1 MSSPSNLYAE
11 KIFSEHPLAFW
22 ALDDSA
28 NYISLINDTD
38 RDLSQWDDGLPES
51 RSGVYGGTATNADTT
66 NEPFSTSPTTM
77 LTGEVTQD
85 PFGQI
90 TCISNN
96 DLNTTGINFSSLD
109 SGLATFAIGSF
120 FYTDSAYLAKIDIGY
135 EYFDVTSGENVEVLK
150 SFNTSVSGRWIFLAE
165 TFDIPNDNTTIRLVI
180 KVSYSGGSNNTDDY
194 RFFVNGLSLG
204 QWSEEFN
211 STSLGSSLIQVPS
224 NILES
229 TYGIE
234 AKSYGLQ
241 SLPGY
246 YLANSSKS
254 LTAKNSGIPM
264 VYGSS
269 NVTILSPNSDKPSLI
284 IPGNGFLNN
293 DGKYSGYTCEFWIS
307 LSCDSIDEKR
317 IFGPIASL
325 DGLYVRGPFITLKI
339 GNFTGT
345 HYVGEWLRPMLLD
358 IRYTPTSATLM
369 INGELVISLSL
380 ITDNISFPNKL
391 SDLSMDQD
399 WLGFYCHEDVPV
411 IQIDCIAIY
420 PYQVSEILAKRRFVY
435 GQGVEFP
442 ENINTAYSGTSI
454 FIDYPF
460 ANYANNYSYPDFGKW
475 NQGIMDNLIS
485 EKNILSIPNYTAP
498 SINFNNKTQNSWIE
512 DLSVIQDEQN
522 NFISLKPNTSWNNTE
537 GYILIDSLN
546 ITKEDMKCFYGVFKQ
561 NPIASAK
568 EILFEIQDTSN
579 LNYLQI
585 FIQDYSIIYTLKYG
599 SEIVEIY
606 RSQAQYTGEIFSA
619 GIDIN
624 KFIQYFGNNLPSFF
638 GKKSSL
644 KLYVGGNNRFENT
657 FTGKIYS
664 IGICSA
670 RNFSKISNSFNDKG
684 LCLDNIE
691 VVLADGMAAET
702 SYWDELYD
710 GDLASTNVWEVTVNP
725 DSDYLTPVA
734 IANDLFLNFIAT
746 YTVKLNKSFDTF
758 SVGISTDSYWEDY
771 IPLTY
776 LAKYTKDAEDTPHYS
791 LDFIQFN
798 ISYPAPSV
806 YSQATLPESWTYQEL
821 LEEYSVP
828 SRRTYE
834 SLDNSLFTGY
844 QNYNDLKNKSKTSY
858 KYDTSKSLIKT
869 YVSFQYLAAGAN
881 SPDSYFTNKISPD
894 KNGIVVPG
902 SYIIGFDDFGN
913 KIYDS
918 FENTKYEVI
927 DNMIIYPPN
936 NVDFNELAIVT
947 HIEFSIDGIENNPL
961 KIKKI
966 QYSSQ
971 ALNDTT
977 PNAIGTRFGTKLYPY
992 KKSGVYYD
1000 YKSSNPFS
1008 IYKGSSPYLYLTRN
1022 SGIQLR
1028 GNYDPLINRGI
1039 QIPIN
1044 ESKSAGYKVI
1054 ASQMAIRY
1062 DEDFFPYAPTEI
1074 LQIQSKKSIIK
1085 FYLVSNHP
1093 QGKRAKIYAVNT
1105 TTGRLENG
1113 ISFYWNGKLVKEPTI
1128 TIKEWG
1134 MLGIGFSNSLNFDK
1148 YAGSLNITGPLIVNS
1163 ISHYKSTNLQEVQQ
1177 VTNRP
1182 WFRVKA
1188 FGNTE
1193 FDWDYW
1199 NASYIWN
1206 GVLVLASTS
1215 YYGVSPEDIY
1225 KTYTGT
1231 NKIIIDDDVPITL
1244 KSYEYRLLNEVIWQS
1259 DTITPV

>member
-22 ALDDSA
+22 ALDDSV
-28 NYISLINDTD
+28 NYVSLINDTD
-38 RDLSQWDDGLPES
+38 RDLSQWEDTLPES
-51 RSGVYGGTATNADTT
+51 RSGIYNGVATSAETL
-66 NEPFSTSPTTM
+66 NEPFQTSPTTM
-77 LTGEVTQD
+77 ITGDITQNS
-85 PFGQI
+85 FGQVI
-90 TCISNN
+90 CISND
-96 DLNTTGINFSSLD
+96 DLNSIGINLSHLD
-109 SGLATFAIGSF
+109 SNLATFSIGSY

-135 EYFDVTSGENVEVLK
+135 EYYDVTSGENVEVLK

-165 TFDIPNDNTTIRLVI
+165 TFDVPNDNTTIRIVI
-180 KVSYSGGSNNTDDY
+180 KISYSGGSNSTDDY
-194 RFFVNGLSLG
+194 KFFINGLSVG

-211 STSLGSSLIQVPS
+211 STSLGSDIVQIPS
-224 NILES
+224 NIIDS
-229 TYGIE
+229 TFGIE

-246 YLANSSKS
+246 YLTNNSKT

-269 NVTILSPNSDKPSLI
+269 NVTILSPNGDKPSMI

-293 DGKYSGYTCEFWIS
+293 DGKYKGYTCEFWIS
-307 LSCDSIDEKR
+307 LASDTLDEKR

-325 DGLYVRGPFITLKI
+325 DGLYVRGPFITLKV
-339 GNFTGT
+339 GDSTGT
-345 HYVGEWLRPMLLD
+345 HYVGEWQRPMLLD

-369 INGELVISLSL
+369 INGELVISLILVS
-380 ITDNISFPNKL
+380 DNISFPNKL
-391 SDLSMDQD
+391 SQTSMNQD
-399 WLGFYCHEDVPV
+399 WLGFYCHEDVPF
-411 IQIDCIAIY
+411 IHLDCVAIY

-475 NQGIMDNLIS
+475 NQGVMDNLIS
-485 EKNILSIPNYTAP
+485 EKNVLSIPAYTTP
-498 SINFNNKTQNSWIE
+498 SIIFNNKTQDSWIE
-512 DLSVIQDEQN
+512 DLSIIQDEQN
-522 NFISLKPNTSWNNTE
+522 NFISLRPNSSWSDTD
-537 GYILIDSLN
+537 GYMLVDTLN

-561 NPIASAK
+561 TTLSPHK
-568 EILFEIQDTSN
+568 EILFEIQDSSN
-579 LNYLQI
+579 SNYLQI
-585 FIQDYSIIYTLKYG
+585 FIENYSIVYVLKHG
-599 SEIVEIY
+599 TEVVEIY
-606 RSQAQYTGEIFSA
+606 RSQAQYGNEIFSV
-619 GIDIN
+619 GIDLN
-624 KFIQYFGNNLPSFF
+624 RFTQYFGNSLPSFF

-644 KLYVGGNNRFENT
+644 KLYIGGNNKFQNT

-664 IGICSA
+664 VGVCSA
-670 RNFSKISNSFNDKG
+670 RNFSKISSYFNDKG
-684 LCLDNIE
+684 LCLDNAE
-691 VVLADGMAAET
+691 VILADGLYANTEYWET
-702 SYWDELYD
+702 VYD
-710 GDLASTNVWEVTVNP
+710 GDLPATDTWELSINT
-725 DSDYLTPVA
+725 DSDYLTPTA
-734 IANDLFLNFIAT
+734 ITNESLLDFVAT
-746 YTVKLNKSFDTF
+746 YTIKLNKNFDIF
-758 SVGISTDSYWEDY
+758 KIDISTDSYWEDY

-776 LAKYTKDAEDTPHYS
+776 LAKYTKDAEDIQHYS

-798 ISYPAPSV
+798 ISYPAPST
-806 YSQATLPESWTYQEL
+806 YSQNSIPGSWTYQEL
-821 LEEYSVP
+821 LEEYSIP

-834 SLDNSLFTGY
+834 SLDNELFTGY

-858 KYDTSKSLIKT
+858 KYNTSNSIIKT
-869 YVSFQYLAAGAN
+869 YISFQYLATGAN
-881 SPDSYFTNKISPD
+881 SPDSYFVNKVMPD
-894 KNGIVVPG
+894 KNGIVIPG
-902 SYIIGFDDFGN
+902 SYIIGYDNTG
-913 KIYDS
+913 KEIYDS
-918 FENTKYEVI
+918 FENTKYEVV
-927 DNMIIYPPN
+927 DNMIIYPPA
-936 NVDFNELAIVT
+936 NVDFNELALVT
-947 HIEFSIDGIENNPL
+947 HVEFSVNGIQSNPIN
-961 KIKKI
+961 IKKI

-1000 YKSSNPFS
+1000 YKSINPFS
-1008 IYKGSSPYLYLTRN
+1008 IYKGSSPYLYLTRT

-1028 GNYDPLINRGI
+1028 GNYDPLVNRGI

-1044 ESKSAGYKVI
+1044 ESKAAGYKVI

-1074 LQIQSKKSIIK
+1074 FQVQSKKSIIK
-1085 FYLVSNHP
+1085 FYLVANHP

-1113 ISFYWNGKLVKEPTI
+1113 ISFYWNGKLVKEPTV
-1128 TIKEWG
+1128 TVKEWG
-1134 MLGIGFSNSLNFDK
+1134 MLGLGFSNSLSFES
-1148 YAGSLNITGPLIVNS
+1148 YAGSLNITGPLLVNS

-1199 NASYIWN
+1199 DTSYIWN

-1231 NKIIIDDDVPITL
+1231 NKIIIDDEVPITL

-1259 DTITPV
+1259 DTISPV